1 MPRAPLSGADQP
13 DAAVASRA
21 LPALSLVEVNRAP
34 GLRNRVVVEVL
45 GDESVLRGADR
56 SSGPGEV
63 GRATRPNRTRALFLD
78 GSNGMFGFIVIDVE
92 SKGGSAGRPSN
103 CTLSIGSGW

>member
-1 MPRAPLSGADQP
+1 M
-13 DAAVASRA
+13 
-21 LPALSLVEVNRAP
+21 
-34 GLRNRVVVEVL
+34 VVEVL

-56 SSGPGEV
+56 SLEPGEV
-63 GRATRPNRTRALFLD
+63 GRATRPNRTRALFFD

>member
-1 MPRAPLSGADQP
+1 MSPHRPLESPDLLVSRLGAEPVFTNRRAFTVASSSEPRTEAPSRAPLSGADQP

-45 GDESVLRGADR
+45 GDESVLRGGGGA
-56 SSGPGEV
+56 
-63 GRATRPNRTRALFLD
+63 RATGP
-78 GSNGMFGFIVIDVE
+78 
-92 SKGGSAGRPSN
+92 
-103 CTLSIGSGW
+103 